1 MRKLFLS
8 LALLGS
14 LVCAYAQN
22 IKWGEEIPAAAA
34 DILKPRLEQMLS
46 SAGLADVPLE
56 VSATVTERMETPGSL
71 GQVALVISLQL
82 CSGEVSEQIP
92 LKGVGDT
99 EEDAWLRA
107 MKQFLPKGKAAQN
120 FIKKLNN

>member
-1 MRKLFLS
+1 MS

-14 LVCAYAQN
+14 LVCAYAQD
-22 IKWGEEIPAAAA
+22 IKWGEGIPAVAA
-34 DILKPRLEQMLS
+34 DVLKPRLEQMLS

-82 CSGEVSEQIP
+82 SSGEVSEQIP
-92 LKGVGDT
+92 LKGVGQT

-120 FIKKLNN
+120 FVNKLKN

>member
-8 LALLGS
+8 LVLLGS
-14 LVCAYAQN
+14 LVFAYAQD
-22 IKWGEEIPAAAA
+22 IKWGEGIPAVAA
-34 DILKPRLEQMLS
+34 DILEPRLEQMLS
-46 SAGLADVPLE
+46 SAGLANVPLE

-82 CSGEVSEQIP
+82 SSGEVSEQIP
-92 LKGVGDT
+92 LKGVGQT
-99 EEDAWLRA
+99 EEDAWQRA

-120 FIKKLNN
+120 FVNKLKN